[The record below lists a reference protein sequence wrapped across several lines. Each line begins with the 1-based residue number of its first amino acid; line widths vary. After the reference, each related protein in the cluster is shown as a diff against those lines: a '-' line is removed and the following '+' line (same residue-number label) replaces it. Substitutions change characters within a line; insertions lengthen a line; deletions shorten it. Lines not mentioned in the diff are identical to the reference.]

1 MKRNP
6 SGRRGRIHIVS
17 LALVLLAASGGSLR
31 AQSQKEMTLALQR
44 DLTALLDEVK
54 EMKKG
59 KASQDERLTAI
70 YENLRNATDL
80 INRINE
86 KMAVMQTNTSDK
98 LADITK
104 QVSAPTMALGQ
115 KVDGMNDQFSNLSNT
130 VAELNARIG
139 KLDAKLEDVKKMIQT
154 IPAGTAPPPVAP
166 QGGQVPAGNGGG
178 SAMVSGEKLFDDAN
192 RDYLAGNA
200 DLAMQGFTEYMKG
213 FRDAQRA
220 PDAQFFIAEI
230 YSRKEDFDSAVK
242 NYDAVISNYPDSS
255 RVPNAHYM
263 KGVALVKTGRR
274 ADAAKEFKIVSEK
287 YPSNE
292 LAKKAKDYLKILG
305 VPVSQAPA
313 QKKTT
318 KRR

>member
-1 MKRNP
+1 MKRY
-6 SGRRGRIHIVS
+6 VS
-17 LALVLLAASGGSLR
+17 LTLVLVAISAWPLPLHG
-31 AQSQKEMTLALQR
+31 QNQKEMTQALQR
-44 DLTALLDEVK
+44 DINTLIEEVK
-54 EMKKG
+54 ELKRG
-59 KASQDERLTAI
+59 KTAQDNDLSKI
-70 YENLRNATDL
+70 LENLRGLSDAVSRVNDKVVGIQTTTD
-80 INRINE
+80 N
-86 KMAVMQTNTSDK
+86 K
-98 LADITK
+98 LTEISKT
-104 QVSAPTMALGQ
+104 VSAPAQALSQ
-115 KVDGMNDQFSNLSNT
+115 KVDAMNDQFLNLSNT
-130 VAELNARIG
+130 VAELNSRIG

-154 IPAGTAPPPVAP
+154 IPASTAPPPATP
-166 QGGQVPAGNGGG
+166 QGSQQAAAVPVSPTPA
-178 SAMVSGEKLFDDAN
+178 VSGEKLFDDAN

-200 DLAMQGFTEYMKG
+200 DLALQGFTEYLKN

-230 YSRKEDFDSAVK
+230 YSRKEDFDASVK
-242 NYDAVISNYPDSS
+242 NYDLVVSLYPDSS

-274 ADAAKEFKIVSEK
+274 AEASKEFKIVADK

-318 KRR
+318 KKRY

>member
-1 MKRNP
+1 MKRYL
-6 SGRRGRIHIVS
+6 G
-17 LALVLLAASGGSLR
+17 LTLVLLAAAARPVR
-31 AQSQKEMTLALQR
+31 AQSQKDMTLALQR
-44 DLTALLDEVK
+44 DLSSLIEEVK
-54 EMKKG
+54 ELRKG
-59 KASQDERLTAI
+59 KTAQDTQLAVILDNVRGLTDAI
-70 YENLRNATDL
+70 RSV
-80 INRINE
+80 NE
-86 KMAVMQTNTSDK
+86 KTAVLQTTMTEK
-98 LADITK
+98 LNDITR
-104 QVSAPTMALGQ
+104 QVGAPTQALGQ
-115 KVDGMNDQFSNLSNT
+115 KVDGMNDQFTNLSNT
-130 VAELNARIG
+130 VAELNSRIG
-139 KLDAKLEDVKKMIQT
+139 KLDAKLEDVKKMLQT
-154 IPAGTAPPPVAP
+154 IPPAAAPATAQPPQQQA
-166 QGGQVPAGNGGG
+166 ANNG
-178 SAMVSGEKLFDDAN
+178 SAQMVSGEKLFDDAN

-200 DLAMQGFTEYMKG
+200 DLALQGFNEYLKN

-230 YSRKEDFDSAVK
+230 CSRKEDFDNAIK
-242 NYDAVISNYPDSS
+242 GYDAVVSMYPDSS

-287 YPSNE
+287 YPTNE

>member
-1 MKRNP
+1 MKRY
-6 SGRRGRIHIVS
+6 
-17 LALVLLAASGGSLR
+17 LCLTLVMLAAAPQLVR

-44 DLTALLDEVK
+44 DLSSLIEEVK
-54 EMKKG
+54 ELKRG
-59 KASQDERLTAI
+59 KTGQDVQLGTI
-70 YENLRNATDL
+70 LENLRNLADA
-80 INRINE
+80 IRSVND
-86 KMAVMQTNTSDK
+86 KVVSVQTTTSDK
-98 LADITK
+98 LNDITR
-104 QVSAPTMALGQ
+104 QVGAPTQALSQ
-115 KVDGMNDQFSNLSNT
+115 KVDGMNDQFLNLSNT
-130 VAELNARIG
+130 VAELNSRIG

-154 IPAGTAPPPVAP
+154 LPPAAAPSSQQPPQA
-166 QGGQVPAGNGGG
+166 AGNTG
-178 SAMVSGEKLFDDAN
+178 SGSGAPVVSGEKLFDDAN

-200 DLAMQGFTEYMKG
+200 DLALQGFTEYLRN

-220 PDAQFFIAEI
+220 PDAQFFVAEI
-230 YSRKEDFDSAVK
+230 YSRKEEFDSAIK
-242 NYDAVISNYPDSS
+242 NYDVVISSYPDSS

-287 YPSNE
+287 YPTNE

>member
-1 MKRNP
+1 MKRY
-6 SGRRGRIHIVS
+6 VS
-17 LALVLLAASGGSLR
+17 LTLALLAASALPLR
-31 AQSQKEMTLALQR
+31 AQSQKEMTQALQR
-44 DLTALLDEVK
+44 DLSTLIDEMK
-54 EMKKG
+54 ELKKG
-59 KASQDERLTAI
+59 KLAQDDRLTQIYERLASVTEAI
-70 YENLRNATDL
+70 RS
-80 INRINE
+80 INDKVVQLQINTGE
-86 KMAVMQTNTSDK
+86 KLNEVTR
-98 LADITK
+98 
-104 QVSAPTMALGQ
+104 QVGAPTQALSA
-115 KVDGMNDQFSNLSNT
+115 KVDGMNDQFLNLSNT
-130 VAELNARIG
+130 VAELNSRIG

-154 IPAGTAPPPVAP
+154 IPATGAPPPP
-166 QGGQVPAGNGGG
+166 QQQGGGQQAAAVTPVASNNNTAPA
-178 SAMVSGEKLFDDAN
+178 VSGEKLFDDAN

-200 DLAMQGFTEYMKG
+200 DLALQGFNEYLKN

-242 NYDAVISNYPDSS
+242 NYDLVVSMYPDSS

-274 ADAAKEFKIVSEK
+274 AEAAKEFKIVSEK

>member
-1 MKRNP
+1 MKR
-6 SGRRGRIHIVS
+6 H
-17 LALVLLAASGGSLR
+17 LCLTLVLLAAGPWPAR

-44 DLTALLDEVK
+44 DLSSLIEEVK
-54 EMKKG
+54 ELKRG
-59 KASQDERLTAI
+59 KTSQDVQLGTI
-70 YENLRNATDL
+70 LENLRNLADA
-80 INRINE
+80 IRSVND
-86 KMAVMQTNTSDK
+86 KVVSVQTTTTDK
-98 LADITK
+98 LNDITR
-104 QVSAPTMALGQ
+104 QVGAPTQALSQ
-115 KVDGMNDQFSNLSNT
+115 KVDGMNDQFLNLSNT
-130 VAELNARIG
+130 VAELNSRIG
-139 KLDAKLEDVKKMIQT
+139 KLDAKLEDVKKLIQT
-154 IPAGTAPPPVAP
+154 IPATPAPSSQQPPQA
-166 QGGQVPAGNGGG
+166 AGNTGAGGG
-178 SAMVSGEKLFDDAN
+178 GAPMVSGEKLFDDAN

-200 DLAMQGFTEYMKG
+200 DLALQGFTEYLRN

-220 PDAQFFIAEI
+220 PDAQFFVAEI
-230 YSRKEDFDSAVK
+230 YSRKEEFDNAIK
-242 NYDAVISNYPDSS
+242 NYDVVISSYPDSS

>member
-1 MKRNP
+1 MKRNLC
-6 SGRRGRIHIVS
+6 
-17 LALVLLAASGGSLR
+17 LALVLLAASGGFLR

-59 KASQDERLTAI
+59 KTAQDERLTAI

-86 KMAVMQTNTSDK
+86 KMAVMQTNTADK
-98 LADITK
+98 LADITR
-104 QVSAPTMALGQ
+104 QVSAPTLALGQ
-115 KVDGMNDQFSNLSNT
+115 KVDGMNDQFSNLGNT

-139 KLDAKLEDVKKMIQT
+139 KIDAKLEDVKKMIQT
-154 IPAGTAPPPVAP
+154 IPAGTAPAPTTP
-166 QGGQVPAGNGGG
+166 QGAQAAANTGGG
-178 SAMVSGEKLFDDAN
+178 SGAPMVSGEKLFDDAN

-200 DLAMQGFTEYMKG
+200 DLALQGFTEYLKN

-230 YSRKEDFDSAVK
+230 YSRKEDFEGAVK
-242 NYDAVISNYPDSS
+242 NYDAVIASYPDSS

>member
-1 MKRNP
+1 MKRY
-6 SGRRGRIHIVS
+6 VS
-17 LALVLLAASGGSLR
+17 LALVLLAASAWPLR
-31 AQSQKEMTLALQR
+31 AQNQKEMTLALQR

-59 KASQDERLTAI
+59 KAAQDERLTAI

-80 INRINE
+80 INRIND
-86 KMAVMQTNTSDK
+86 KMVAMQTNTAEK
-98 LADITK
+98 MTEMTR
-104 QVSAPTMALGQ
+104 QVGAPTQALSQ
-115 KVDGMNDQFSNLSNT
+115 KVDGMNDQFLNLSNT
-130 VAELNARIG
+130 VAELNSRMG
-139 KLDAKLEDVKKMIQT
+139 KIDAKLEDVKKMLQT
-154 IPAGTAPPPVAP
+154 MPATGAPPPANPQP
-166 QGGQVPAGNGGG
+166 QGGGAPVAGNTTGGTP
-178 SAMVSGEKLFDDAN
+178 MVSGEKLFDDAN

-200 DLAMQGFTEYMKG
+200 DLALQGFNEYLKN

-220 PDAQFFIAEI
+220 PDAQFFVAEI
-230 YSRKEDFDSAVK
+230 HSRKEDFDAAVK
-242 NYDAVISNYPDSS
+242 NYDLVVSQYPDSS

-274 ADAAKEFKIVSEK
+274 AEAAKEFKIVSEK